1 MLLIVNC
8 KRDLWDMKNPA
19 IPLSLHNHVLNDES
33 IAEAKEIAKE
43 FGILEFNVIQMGD
56 NEQRNIIY
64 FGVVT
69 K

>member
-1 MLLIVNC
+1 MLFILNH
-8 KRDLWDMKNPA
+8 KMGLSSKDNHP

-33 IAEAKEIAKE
+33 IAEAKKIAKDS
-43 FGILEFNVIQMGD
+43 GIFEFNVIQMGD
-56 NEQRNIIY
+56 DSQRNPIY